1 MLYLEFLYHFG
12 YNLKNK
18 NFIEKVNT
26 WILDGIIDV
35 YIIDGVEGLNF
46 FVTI

>member
-18 NFIEKVNT
+18 NLIEKVNT
-26 WILDGIIDV
+26 WILDRIIDV
-35 YIIDGVEGLNF
+35 YIIDGVEGLKF